1 MTAASNRFD
10 LAVIG
15 AGILGLSCALA
26 AAQRGL
32 KVIVIERGA
41 RALGASVRNF
51 GLVTITGQD
60 RDGVWPRARRSR
72 EVWSAVAAR
81 AGIPI
86 VNRGQ
91 WISAQRPEAAAVLD
105 AFLRTDM
112 AEGCEL
118 LTPATARRRCPELCP
133 PGLEAVL
140 WSPHELRVE
149 SRDAIPALAGWL
161 AREHGVSFRWETAG
175 RAHRCPGAESSPG
188 TGDQRHRR
196 IDGVRHRRRSGRR
209 AIRLRPSVMD
219 LCPANDYCLY
229 KAAGAAPTE

>member
-26 AAQRGL
+26 AARRGL

-112 AEGCEL
+112 A
-118 LTPATARRRCPELCP
+118 
-133 PGLEAVL
+133 
-140 WSPHELRVE
+140 
-149 SRDAIPALAGWL
+149 
-161 AREHGVSFRWETAG
+161 
-175 RAHRCPGAESSPG
+175 
-188 TGDQRHRR
+188 
-196 IDGVRHRRRSGRR
+196 
-209 AIRLRPSVMD
+209 
-219 LCPANDYCLY
+219 
-229 KAAGAAPTE
+229 